1 MNYCQKYVSM
11 YLEDCANQKR
21 LNAKTIR
28 AYKSDLRQFENA
40 IPTDNVCDI
49 TPNMLDE
56 FVKELNNLHKARTVK
71 RKIASVKA
79 FFQYLLFHEIISTDP
94 WTKVHTKLREPS
106 TLPRII
112 PLDNIIKILTFMYKE
127 ITEGKTLYRRR
138 NAIRDVAI
146 CELLFAT
153 GLRIFELCS
162 LAPDDIDLVSD
173 TVFIHGKGSKER
185 LLQIGNIQVH
195 NSLVKYKDEYAKG
208 SKERLLQIGNI
219 QVHNSL
225 VKYKDEYANE
235 ITECNHFFANQRGIP
250 FSDQSVRRMLNH
262 YTKLIGIE
270 QHITPHMWRHS
281 FATSLLEADVDI
293 RYIQEMLGHSSIHTT
308 EIYTHVSMSK
318 QKDILCNKH
327 PRNTFEI

>member
-56 FVKELNNLHKARTVK
+56 FVKGLNNLHKARTVK

-195 NSLVKYKDEYAKG
+195 NSLVKYKDEYA
-208 SKERLLQIGNI
+208 
-219 QVHNSL
+219 
-225 VKYKDEYANE
+225 NE

>member
-28 AYKSDLRQFENA
+28 AYNSDLRQFENA

-56 FVKELNNLHKARTVK
+56 FVKGLNNLHKARTVK

-195 NSLVKYKDEYAKG
+195 NSLVKYK
-208 SKERLLQIGNI
+208 
-219 QVHNSL
+219 V
-225 VKYKDEYANE
+225 EYANE

-327 PRNTFEI
+327 PRNTFDI

>member
-1 MNYCQKYVSM
+1 M

-28 AYKSDLRQFENA
+28 AYNSDLRQFENA

-56 FVKELNNLHKARTVK
+56 FVKGLNNLHKARTVK

-195 NSLVKYKDEYAKG
+195 NSLVKYK
-208 SKERLLQIGNI
+208 
-219 QVHNSL
+219 V
-225 VKYKDEYANE
+225 EYANE

-327 PRNTFEI
+327 PRNTFDI

>member
-28 AYKSDLRQFENA
+28 AYNSDLRQFENT

-56 FVKELNNLHKARTVK
+56 FVKGLNNLHKARTVK

-195 NSLVKYKDEYAKG
+195 NSLVKYK
-208 SKERLLQIGNI
+208 
-219 QVHNSL
+219 V
-225 VKYKDEYANE
+225 EYANE

-293 RYIQEMLGHSSIHTT
+293 RYIQEMLGHSSIPTT

-327 PRNTFEI
+327 PRNTFDI

>member
-195 NSLVKYKDEYAKG
+195 NSLVKYKDEYA
-208 SKERLLQIGNI
+208 
-219 QVHNSL
+219 
-225 VKYKDEYANE
+225 NE